1 MNNSDIFL
9 NYFVS
14 ENRAG
19 LPYQRSAIGIPMGGE
34 YLIAFGILDA
44 RSRITIVA
52 TLGEGRRLFHC
63 VEATDNFLIE
73 TAKAS
78 DGLNY
83 LKHVIVFLSS
93 IIVVCYVSHYN
104 ILSAKVNSILKK
116 KKKKSKIVVS
126 AYYVKSYVAAAGGSS
141 A

>member
-1 MNNSDIFL
+1 LNNSDNFL
-9 NYFVS
+9 KYLVS
-14 ENRAG
+14 ENRTG

-34 YLIAFGILDA
+34 YLIAFSILDA

-52 TLGEGRRLFHC
+52 TLGEVRRLFHC
-63 VEATDNFLIE
+63 IEATDNFLIE

-93 IIVVCYVSHYN
+93 IIVVCHAPIIIYYRQKSRAF
-104 ILSAKVNSILKK
+104 LRKK
-116 KKKKSKIVVS
+116 EKK
-126 AYYVKSYVAAAGGSS
+126 AE
-141 A
+141 